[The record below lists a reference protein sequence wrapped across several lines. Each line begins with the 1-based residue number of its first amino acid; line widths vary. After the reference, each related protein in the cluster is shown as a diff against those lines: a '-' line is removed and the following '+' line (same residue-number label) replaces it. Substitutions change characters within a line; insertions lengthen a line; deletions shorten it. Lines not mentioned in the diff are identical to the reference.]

1 MSRSSTWK
9 QLSCGQGFTPPR
21 VTTVMLRRP
30 WRKHFSLPCEQN
42 DRHSE
47 AKCYIEQATIDW
59 RQGDYA
65 AAQKGYLAALASHRQ
80 GDDYREDYLDVVSE
94 AHYGLGL
101 VYRQQSR
108 YEEARSHLQ
117 QALATAERLGDL
129 QYEARALNAL
139 GSVANLQRDYSWLRR
154 SCLPRHWKSA
164 RRSAT
169 APVSG
174 PA

>member
-1 MSRSSTWK
+1 MPLQQS
-9 QLSCGQGFTPPR
+9 
-21 VTTVMLRRP
+21 
-30 WRKHFSLPCEQN
+30 

-65 AAQKGYLAALASHRQ
+65 AAQKGYLAALSLAQQ
-80 GDDYREDYLDVVSE
+80 GDRYLDSYLDVVSE

-108 YEEARSHLQ
+108 YEEARSQLQ
-117 QALATAERLGDL
+117 QALETAERLGDL

-139 GSVANLQRDYSWLRR
+139 GSVANLQRDYAGCDRIV
-154 SCLPRHWKSA
+154 CPGA
-164 RRSAT
+164 GNT
-169 APVSG
+169 
-174 PA
+174 